1 MHATNRPI
9 HPPSPTLSICNLCAF
24 LILGMLLIMYATEWK
39 TEDYYIT
46 TWYAMFLSSLYLVA
60 ASGFWYI
67 GE

>member
-1 MHATNRPI
+1 
-9 HPPSPTLSICNLCAF
+9 
-24 LILGMLLIMYATEWK
+24 LILGVLLIMYATEWK